1 MHLVKDFKLIM
12 IYFPHCKIN
21 IGLQITNKRS
31 DGFHDIET
39 IFYPVA
45 IQDALEFVEAREFQ
59 FTLSGIDIEG
69 DDNDNLVVK
78 AYNLLKSEYKLPPLH
93 IHLHKHIPSGAGLG
107 GGSSDAA
114 FMLSELNEH
123 FDLKIKMRK
132 LMEYALQLGSDCPFF
147 INPVPS
153 LAKGRGEIL
162 EEIEINLSDMFLA
175 VIKPPIH
182 ISTAEAYKN
191 IVPKIPEIS
200 LAELIKEPIEKW
212 KNTVHN
218 QFEDYA
224 FSKYPEIQNIKDELY
239 NNGATFALMSGSGS
253 AVYGIFRNEVD
264 VKSIFPETY
273 EVLTQ
278 EL

>member
-1 MHLVKDFKLIM
+1 M

-21 IGLQITNKRS
+21 IGLRVTNKRS

-45 IQDALEFVEAREFQ
+45 IQDALEFVEADEFR

-69 DDNDNLVVK
+69 NNDDNLVVK

-93 IHLHKHIPSGAGLG
+93 IHLHKHIPLGSGLG

-114 FMLSELNEH
+114 FMLSELNEY
-123 FDLKIKMRK
+123 FDLKIRMRK

-162 EEIEINLSDMFLA
+162 EEIEINLSGMFL
-175 VIKPPIH
+175 VVVKPPIH

-191 IVPKIPEIS
+191 ITPKISETP
-200 LAELIKEPIEKW
+200 LDQLIRQPIEKW
-212 KNTVHN
+212 KNTIYN
-218 QFEDYA
+218 DFENPV
-224 FSKYPEIQNIKDELY
+224 FSKYPEIENIKTKLY
-239 NNGATFALMSGSGS
+239 NIGASFALMSGSGS
-253 AVYGIFRNEVD
+253 AVYGIFKNEID
-264 VKSIFPETY
+264 IKSIFPETY
-273 EVLTQ
+273 QVLTQ